1 MPDLQSTPSPKN
13 TLRFLVSA
21 LIGIMLILSRAT
33 DQASAEEQ
41 VSRTR
46 VITVSYTEYEWW
58 MTRWSDN
65 ITVCEIYVDHEGK
78 PSQLEIYYQCG
89 SDLYEEW
96 LESEPCPS
104 STKSDAH
111 TCPGYYLF
119 LADSAPREKD
129 VTIKLPPPEVTIKIA
144 HCSSDGNNQECPKI
158 PHLLIQATEPLPNEH
173 ITQIQG
179 HLNNI
184 PFVCQGSTCEVPL
197 RPTTDRGVP
206 LSFWA
211 DSSYGDSS
219 EHYHGRVRLL
229 ENMEGKTAEESMLT
243 GTTATEKYQVSL
255 ISDQY
260 ENETLLSCSN
270 AWHAF
275 PPLGAP
281 PEWLSNPADPKELAT
296 DEPLAYLAGKLIAYE
311 LADAS
316 ACPDGG
322 LLSNGYASPCG
333 LNEARSV
340 VTDWQNNY
348 DPHIIRAAQ
357 KVGIPS
363 ELLKRVFIQE
373 SQLWPENVEGD
384 FKEFGLG
391 HLTEWGADTTLLW
404 NNTFYAEFCPFVLSE
419 ETCQLG
425 YGNLGEEEKDQL
437 RGALLTEAS
446 IGDQEFTE
454 DFNFGDTYESILL
467 FAESLLGGCKQT
479 KQIVYNYTGRQPS
492 EVSSYEDLWR
502 FTLVNYHAGA
512 ECLGEAIEQVVAEEK
527 PLNWY
532 FVSSALNVNCPNAVE
547 YIDKITSIK
556 VDKRIK

>member
-1 MPDLQSTPSPKN
+1 MSDLQPSPPPKVKFR
-13 TLRFLVSA
+13 LLVCT
-21 LIGIMLILSRAT
+21 LIGVMLILSRAP
-33 DQASAEEQ
+33 DQAYAEEQ

-46 VITVSYTEYEWW
+46 VITVLYTEYEWW
-58 MTRWSDN
+58 MARWSDN
-65 ITVCEIYVDHEGK
+65 RTVCEIYVDHEGK
-78 PSQLEIYYQCG
+78 PSKLEIYYQCG

-96 LESEPCPS
+96 LESKPCSS
-104 STKSDAH
+104 STKSDSH
-111 TCPGYYLF
+111 TCPGYYLY
-119 LADSAPREKD
+119 LADSAPREKE
-129 VTIKLPPPEVTIKIA
+129 VTIKLPPPEVTIEIA
-144 HCSSDGNNQECPKI
+144 HCSPDDDHQTCPEI
-158 PHLLIQATEPLPNEH
+158 PHLLIQAKEPLPNEH
-173 ITQIQG
+173 ITRIQG

-184 PFVCQGSTCEVPL
+184 PFVCQGSKCEVPL

-229 ENMEGKTAEESMLT
+229 ENVEGETAEEGMLT
-243 GTTATEKYQVSL
+243 GTAAKEKFQVSL

-281 PEWLSNPADPKELAT
+281 PEWLSNPADPQELAT

-333 LNEARSV
+333 LSEARSV

-348 DPHIIRAAQ
+348 DPYIVRAAQ

-373 SQLWPENVEGD
+373 SQLWPENVESD
-384 FKEFGLG
+384 FEEFGLG

-425 YGNLGEEEKDQL
+425 YGNLGEEEKDLL
-437 RGALLTEAS
+437 RGTLLMEVS
-446 IGDQEFTE
+446 IENQEYTQ

-467 FAESLLGGCKQT
+467 FAESILGGCKQT
-479 KQIVYNYTGRQPS
+479 KQIVYNYTGKQPS

-512 ECLGEAIEQVVAEEK
+512 ECLGEAIEQIVAKEK
-527 PLNWY
+527 PLTWY
-532 FVSSALNVNCPNAVE
+532 YVSSALNVNCPNAVE
-547 YIDKITSIK
+547 YINKITSIK
-556 VDKRIK
+556 VDRRIK